1 MPVAVTVLGNLAE
14 GLSRAVAYEV
24 VELLLGAGHLLCR
37 DLEIRGSLR
46 CAVKIGSVGFLGRG
60 CY

>member
-24 VELLLGAGHLLCR
+24 VELLLGTGHLLR
-37 DLEIRGSLR
+37 QPLSEAPF
-46 CAVKIGSVGFLGRG
+46 AVL
-60 CY
+60 